1 MEEMLK
7 KAKTLNMSS
16 VKQVILQELYLTRN
30 PIIAAQMLDLCN
42 MREETY
48 GWNLRIPSYGL
59 LEVSPAL
66 AQAETTGKQ
75 TLWFGFFSKQS

>member
-1 MEEMLK
+1 MLK

-30 PIIAAQMLDLCN
+30 PIIAAQMLGLCN

-48 GWNLRIPSYGL
+48 GRNLRIPSYGL
-59 LEVSPAL
+59 LEVSPP
-66 AQAETTGKQ
+66 
-75 TLWFGFFSKQS
+75 

>member
-1 MEEMLK
+1 MLKWFYQQMEEMLK

-30 PIIAAQMLDLCN
+30 PIIAAQMLGLCN

-48 GWNLRIPSYGL
+48 G
-59 LEVSPAL
+59 
-66 AQAETTGKQ
+66 
-75 TLWFGFFSKQS
+75 